1 MLSCCVQPV
10 QIPLPACSL
19 SIYYMLAMHL
29 CVRVS
34 PGRCVCMGVCV
45 PRACARMCSRA
56 RAPVRKWLVR
66 VGGSWGQEGPPGQAR
81 AVVGGISG
89 AAAQG
94 GRAFGGEL
102 EELPRRATVAA
113 GRGAGCAQSFCLPP
127 PPRPPFLVPRLP
139 PATPRLRCH
148 RLPENGRRGRVPCTI
163 EARWEVQDTHTRLR
177 GARPALPGIR

>member
-1 MLSCCVQPV
+1 MVSCCVQPA

-19 SIYYMLAMHL
+19 SIHARHAPVCARVPGKM
-29 CVRVS
+29 CVY
-34 PGRCVCMGVCV
+34 GCVCV
-45 PRACARMCSRA
+45 PRARTRMCSRA

-66 VGGSWGQEGPPGQAR
+66 VGESWGQEGPPGQAR

-94 GRAFGGEL
+94 GRAFGREL
-102 EELPRRATVAA
+102 EELPSWATVAA

-127 PPRPPFLVPRLP
+127 PPRPPFLVLRLP

-148 RLPENGRRGRVPCTI
+148 RLSGNSRRGRVSCTI